1 MKFFTSLAVLVGL
14 AGASPVATLQGPSNF
29 TLAKHNRT
37 SSTVPTGPEPTRLP
51 TLTDKEFFTLT
62 PSFTLEISGGRCDIT
77 NLPGRTTGFYW
88 RVVYDLD
95 REGSFRF
102 EKCGQDEHGLVF
114 TKIQN
119 QYVPGYAV
127 EYKLLTSGAELICDS
142 GVLSKVKVQGSSVVA
157 TPATETYII
166 EKYSKTMYACS
177 KDAPCVPSKCEK
189 GCEKEAK
196 GNDGVKGNDDV
207 KGVDRPS
214 FCGGQ
219 TPKPASSKRALYFL
233 DSNPANASIISLPI
247 LQDGSLD
254 RSRAVRTS
262 TGGRGSIGRNMNG
275 TVLVDP
281 LFSQGSVV
289 VSGKYLFTVNAGSNT
304 LARFEIP
311 DADPASLKLLGEPVH
326 TGGEFPN
333 SVAVS
338 DKNKIACVA
347 NTGRNAGV
355 QCFKTLD
362 QHLEPFDDY
371 MLLPVNQTSPPIGV
385 PNTVSNVVFNPSQT
399 ALFVTVKGNGE
410 TGSTGRGYIYAYQVL
425 NGQINSQPVISR
437 PPGLMLD
444 FSLSFLSDSAAVVTD
459 PAYGASYISIA
470 SNLSVTV
477 SNQITIPG
485 QGATCWSVFAPE
497 FDTVY
502 LSDGAS
508 PNITAL
514 DPMSG
519 KTKFVIP
526 GDSQSTGSFDSAV
539 DRSSLYVLQGSAAVS
554 VFDLKGS
561 KSGDDTPS
569 LFQYLDLSFLGV
581 RSGWIGMGI
590 YSN

>member
-37 SSTVPTGPEPTRLP
+37 SSTVPTGPQPTRLP

-62 PSFTLEISGGRCDIT
+62 PSFTLEIRGGRCDIT

-95 REGSFRF
+95 LAGSFRF
-102 EKCGQDEHGLVF
+102 EKCGQDQHGLVF

-127 EYKLLTSGAELICDS
+127 EYKLVTSGAELICDS

-166 EKYSKTMYACS
+166 EKYGKTMYACS

-189 GCEKEAK
+189 GCEKDAK

-219 TPKPASSKRALYFL
+219 IPKPAPSKRALYFL
-233 DSNPANASIISLPI
+233 DSNPANTSIISLPI

-254 RSRAVRTS
+254 KSRAVRTS
-262 TGGRGSIGRNMNG
+262 TGGLGSIGRNMNG
-275 TVLVDP
+275 TVPVDS

-347 NTGRNAGV
+347 NTGRKAGV

-410 TGSTGRGYIYAYQVL
+410 SGPTGRGYIYAYQVL

-526 GDSQSTGSFDSAV
+526 GDGQSTGSFDSAV
-539 DRSSLYVLQGSAAVS
+539 DRSSLYVLQGSTAVS

-561 KSGDDTPS
+561 KSGDQTPS

>member
-1 MKFFTSLAVLVGL
+1 MS
-14 AGASPVATLQGPSNF
+14 
-29 TLAKHNRT
+29 
-37 SSTVPTGPEPTRLP
+37 
-51 TLTDKEFFTLT
+51 
-62 PSFTLEISGGRCDIT
+62 
-77 NLPGRTTGFYW
+77 
-88 RVVYDLD
+88 
-95 REGSFRF
+95 
-102 EKCGQDEHGLVF
+102 
-114 TKIQN
+114 
-119 QYVPGYAV
+119 
-127 EYKLLTSGAELICDS
+127 LLTSRL
-142 GVLSKVKVQGSSVVA
+142 
-157 TPATETYII
+157 
-166 EKYSKTMYACS
+166 
-177 KDAPCVPSKCEK
+177 
-189 GCEKEAK
+189 
-196 GNDGVKGNDDV
+196 
-207 KGVDRPS
+207 
-214 FCGGQ
+214 
-219 TPKPASSKRALYFL
+219 
-233 DSNPANASIISLPI
+233 
-247 LQDGSLD
+247 
-254 RSRAVRTS
+254 
-262 TGGRGSIGRNMNG
+262 
-275 TVLVDP
+275 
-281 LFSQGSVV
+281 GSVIHV
-289 VSGKYLFTVNAGSNT
+289 AGPFFTVNAGSNT

-311 DADPASLKLLGEPVH
+311 DADPASLKLMSEPVY

-347 NTGRNAGV
+347 NTGRKAGV

-362 QHLEPFDDY
+362 QRLEPFGDY
-371 MLLPVNQTSPPIGV
+371 MPMPVNQTSPPIGV

-410 TGSTGRGYIYAYQVL
+410 SGPAGLGHIYAYQVL

-444 FSLSFLSDSAAVVTD
+444 FSLSFFSDSAAVVTD

-470 SNLSVTV
+470 RDLSVTV
-477 SNQITIPG
+477 SNQITIPD

-526 GDSQSTGSFDSAV
+526 GDGQSTGSFDSAV
-539 DRSSLYVLQGSAAVS
+539 DRSSLYVLQGSPAVS

-561 KSGDDTPS
+561 KSGDRTPS
-569 LFQYLDLSFLGV
+569 LLQYLDLTSLGV
-581 RSGWIGMGI
+581 RSGWIGMAI